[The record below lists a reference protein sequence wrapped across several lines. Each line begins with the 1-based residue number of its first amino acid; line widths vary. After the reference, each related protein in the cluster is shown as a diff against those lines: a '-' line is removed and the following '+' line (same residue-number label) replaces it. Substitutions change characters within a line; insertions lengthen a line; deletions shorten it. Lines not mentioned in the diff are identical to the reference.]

1 MSGTVTPPA
10 DASVPADRVAFRE
23 LITSGRPNLTQATRL
38 LNCQLP
44 MPIELCYL
52 LELSE
57 TATFA
62 QGAAKLIWRFTNG
75 GGVY

>member
-1 MSGTVTPPA
+1 MSGTITPPA

-23 LITSGRPNLTQATRL
+23 LITSGRPNLAQATRL
-38 LNCQLP
+38 LNCPLP

-62 QGAAKLIWRFTNG
+62 QGASKVIWRYGSG
-75 GGVY
+75 GGAY

>member
-1 MSGTVTPPA
+1 MSGTTTPLV
-10 DASVPADRVAFRE
+10 DTSVPADRVSFRE
-23 LITSGRPNLTQATRL
+23 LVTSGRPNLAQASRL

-62 QGAAKLIWRFTNG
+62 QGAARVIQRFSSG